1 MRTRLFTILFIC
13 ISLST
18 VNAQKMAD
26 DIVYNFEKLWSEFDN
41 RYANFELKSVDWD
54 SIYDKYRLQI
64 NENSKSNELF
74 DVSCEM
80 LKELNDG
87 HISLEGKTNVKDRY
101 CGIEN
106 KVHIISEFKS
116 FNNLRKVVDKSLKEN
131 GFSPFIDKKENGLI
145 YFTISDNYG
154 YLRIDEMEGF
164 AIGEIK
170 KSMKHA
176 IKTFQDKKGL
186 IIDVRFNG
194 GGADLISYKIAGRFV
209 DKEKLGHYKRTRIY
223 GTSDFTKLEPW
234 YLKPKGRKQ
243 FTNPIIILTSDW
255 SASATEIFILA
266 MKELPYVTIIGDTTE
281 GILSDM
287 YPFKL
292 PNGWKVTLSH
302 QQYFSTKMV
311 NYEGRGIEPDFKVL
325 NYKKDNSD
333 TVLLKAIE
341 ILNKT
346 TSNTVSYEKP

>member
-1 MRTRLFTILFIC
+1 MKTRLIIILFIC
-13 ISLST
+13 STFSTIS
-18 VNAQKMAD
+18 AQKTVENP
-26 DIVYNFEKLWSEFDN
+26 IVNFEKLWSEFDN
-41 RYANFELKSVDWD
+41 RYANFELKSIDWD
-54 SIYDKYRLQI
+54 NIYDKYKTQI
-64 NENSKSNELF
+64 NEKSTSDELF
-74 DVSCEM
+74 NVSCKM
-80 LKELNDG
+80 LQELNDG
-87 HISLEGKTNVKDRY
+87 HIRLEGKTNVKDRY

-116 FNNLRKVVDKSLKEN
+116 FNNLRKVVDKSLEEN
-131 GFSPFIDKKENGLI
+131 GFSQFIDKKKNGLI
-145 YFTISDNYG
+145 HFSTSDNYG

-194 GGADLISYKIAGRFV
+194 GGADLVSYKIAGRFA
-209 DKEKLGHYKRTRIY
+209 DKKRLGHYKRTRIN
-223 GTSDFTKLEPW
+223 GTPNFTELEPW
-234 YLKPKGRKQ
+234 YVKPKGRKQ
-243 FTNPIIILTSDW
+243 FTKPIIILTSDW
-255 SASATEIFILA
+255 SASATEIFLLA

-311 NYEGRGIEPDFKVL
+311 NYEGIGIEPDFKVL
-325 NYKKDNSD
+325 NYKKNNSD

-341 ILNKT
+341 ILNK
-346 TSNTVSYEKP
+346 NYR